1 MTSLPPTIDTAIK
14 LILRT
19 HQPSDAV
26 TVLQAK
32 GWNFDADAL
41 AQRIQSVAQELG
53 ANASPRSAPTPATHQ
68 PSFVRPKP
76 QPWHGLDLS
85 VLPTAV
91 TELVEATPSAF
102 VEPAGAGPSPT
113 AVVDDAWQEC
123 LPDMLTALN
132 DEIEAANERLNDGR
146 AQATRG
152 VVLGTTQ
159 QGVTVSYE
167 LDRDLGL
174 AEGAQVQ
181 VYFEGRTLDAE
192 VITVAGEAVH
202 LWVRTDTPPI
212 PSAVVIAD
220 ASFLL
225 SLRRRFLSDTAT
237 TGSALGAAMSRFT
250 SVRDVASP
258 AVVTPDSSSL
268 TDDQRR
274 FVQEALSNDLTWL
287 WGPPGTGKTTAL
299 AHLVSALRAADKR
312 VLFVSNTN
320 AAVDTA
326 LLRYASISTHYV
338 MGDVV
343 RPGEPALREVK
354 DLSTPVLID
363 QISSVRGDPIAR
375 ALVQCKADI
384 ARLRKQNLDR
394 LALIEP
400 DRGFKSTDAD
410 DAPEAPDDLD
420 IARRRDRHFD
430 DSRAIAPE
438 VGFLIERRNTLEELL
453 SRLQSAVVDT
463 ARVVFATV
471 HRCYLR
477 TLQGQRFDCVIV
489 DEASMLSTDLTLIA
503 AAMSTGG
510 VVVAGDFRQLGPIA
524 MAQTPAAKRWLR
536 QSIFEEVGI
545 THEVS
550 TGRLRPGL
558 VALREQHRM
567 RLPIETLIGKEFYPE
582 IGLTGSPRIAAR
594 TSTGLTDLPASALLM
609 FDTSSLHP
617 WMAKRAGR
625 WSRFNVMH
633 AQLATELLHHIPET
647 ASFGL
652 VSPFAAQARLLKA
665 VVQQDDALRCAST
678 VHRFQGGERDIMLW
692 DTTWGAAGRSRTNPW
707 FLATKPHEE
716 GFRLIN
722 VALSRARDQL
732 GVIADM
738 QHLKAE
744 LHEST
749 TVRRALSFIEQHG
762 EHVDV
767 GQLLVDGRTTRLGR
781 GQANGHP
788 LARLLDDSVGHVVIW
803 SSDAPRAIAPALQ
816 EAIARARA
824 NGTAVYLRCQ
834 VPKTTEQSR
843 VVRDLQACGVSV
855 RYLQRVTENVA
866 VGTSSVLSSPYSLLS
881 VAEQQVWL
889 ETASASMGQA
899 LTRLLKR
906 TADPAFADGAADPT
920 CPSGHPTL
928 LMRGLVHDYVPERC
942 LICHPATPTRSRAA
956 RLGIQEIP

>member
-1 MTSLPPTIDTAIK
+1 MTALPPTIDTAIK
-14 LILRT
+14 LVLRT
-19 HQPSDAV
+19 HQPSAAV
-26 TVLQAK
+26 SVLQSK
-32 GWNFDADAL
+32 GWNFDADTL
-41 AQRIQSVAQELG
+41 AQRIDSVAKELG
-53 ANASPRSAPTPATHQ
+53 IGATPRSAPAAATPQ
-68 PSFVRPKP
+68 PSFVRPRP

-85 VLPTAV
+85 VLPTSV
-91 TELVEATPSAF
+91 TEVVEATPSAF
-102 VEPAGAGPSPT
+102 VEPAEAKLSPT
-113 AVVDDAWQEC
+113 ATIDEGWQAR
-123 LPDMLTALN
+123 LPGILTALN
-132 DEIEAANERLNDGR
+132 DEIDASNQRVNDAR
-146 AQATRG
+146 AQATHG
-152 VVLGTTQ
+152 VLLGTTQ

-174 AEGAQVQ
+174 AEGTQVQ
-181 VYFEGRTLDAE
+181 VYFEGRALDAE

-225 SLRRRFLSDTAT
+225 SLRRRFLAEAAT
-237 TGSALGAAMSRFT
+237 TGLDLGAAMSRFT
-250 SVRDVASP
+250 SVRDGADP
-258 AVVTPDSSSL
+258 AVVTLASSLL
-268 TDDQRR
+268 TDDQGR

-299 AHLVSALRAADKR
+299 AHLVSALHAVGKRA
-312 VLFVSNTN
+312 LFVSNTN

-326 LLRYASISTHYV
+326 LLRYASISTPYPT
-338 MGDVV
+338 GDVV
-343 RPGEPALREVK
+343 RPGEPALQEVK
-354 DLSTPVLID
+354 DLPTPVLID

-400 DRGFKSTDAD
+400 HRGFKSTNAD
-410 DAPEAPDDLD
+410 DEPESPDDMD
-420 IARRRDRHFD
+420 IARRRDQHFD
-430 DSRAIAPE
+430 HSRAIAPE

-453 SRLQSAVVDT
+453 SRLQSAVVDS

-477 TLQGQRFDCVIV
+477 TLQGQRFDYVIV

-524 MAQTPAAKRWLR
+524 IAQTPAANRWLR
-536 QSIFEEVGI
+536 QSIFEEAGI
-545 THEVS
+545 TNEVS
-550 TGRLRPGL
+550 TGQLRPGL
-558 VALREQHRM
+558 VALQEQHRM
-567 RLPIETLIGKEFYPE
+567 RLPIETLIGSEFYPE
-582 IGLTGSPRIAAR
+582 IRLTGSPRIAAR
-594 TSTGLTDLPASALLM
+594 TSTGLTNLPDSALLL

-633 AQLATELLHHIPET
+633 AQLAAELLHHVPET

-652 VSPFAAQARLLKA
+652 VSPFAAQASLLKA
-665 VVQQDDALRCAST
+665 ITQQDDAMRSAST

-707 FLATKPHEE
+707 FLATKPQEE
-716 GFRLIN
+716 GSRLIN

-738 QHLKAE
+738 QHLRAE

-749 TVRRALSFIEQHG
+749 IVRRALSFIEHHG
-762 EHVDV
+762 AHVDV
-767 GQLLVDGRTTRLGR
+767 GQLLVNGRTTRLGR
-781 GQANGHP
+781 GQADGDP

-803 SSDAPRAIAPALQ
+803 TSEAPRAIAPTLR
-816 EAIARARA
+816 EAFARARA

-834 VPKTTEQSR
+834 VPKTPDQSR
-843 VVRDLQACGVSV
+843 VVRDLQDCGVSA

-866 VGTSSVLSSPYSLLS
+866 VGSSSVLSSPYSLLS

-889 ETASASMGQA
+889 ETASAPMGQA
-899 LTRLLKR
+899 LARLLKR
-906 TADPAFADGAADPT
+906 TRDPAFADGAADPT

-942 LICHPATPTRSRAA
+942 LICHPATPARIRAA
-956 RLGIQEIP
+956 LPGIHEFS